1 MREAAPGNSQD
12 LPADDDRGASPGGG
26 LPVSRPCVLAI
37 GGSTRARSTSEA
49 ALRIAADGAAQA
61 GADVRILGG
70 RDLMLPIYDPDA
82 TDRSPEALRLLDLA
96 READGLIVVSPGY
109 HGGLSGLVKNALDY
123 FEDLREAASTDRGS
137 YLDGRAVGCIAV
149 AHGWQAAV
157 GTLHQL
163 RQVVHAL
170 RGWPTPF
177 GAVVNSSEVRLDEP
191 TAVPASV
198 EQLHLVGRQVVEFA
212 HMRMSYAASQVT
224 GASS

>member
-1 MREAAPGNSQD
+1 MREATPGNSQD
-12 LPADDDRGASPGGG
+12 HRDRRA
-26 LPVSRPCVLAI
+26 PVILAM
-37 GGSTRARSTSEA
+37 GGSTREQSTSEA
-49 ALRIAADGAAQA
+49 ALRIASDGAREA
-61 GADVRILGG
+61 GAEVHLLSG

-82 TDRSPEALRLLDLA
+82 TERVPEAMRLLDLA
-96 READGLIVVSPGY
+96 READGLIIVSPGY

-123 FEDLREAASTDRGS
+123 FEDLRVEPRGS

-177 GAVVNSSEVRLDEP
+177 GAVVNSSEVRLDDP
-191 TAVPASV
+191 ASVPASV

-212 HMRMSYAASQVT
+212 HMRRAYAAGIEGSAT
-224 GASS
+224 

>member
-12 LPADDDRGASPGGG
+12 DRDRAE
-26 LPVSRPCVLAI
+26 PVILAI
-37 GGSTRARSTSEA
+37 GGSTRAQSTSEA
-49 ALRIAADGAAQA
+49 ALRIAAEGARESGAQ
-61 GADVRILGG
+61 VHVLSG
-70 RDLMLPIYDPDA
+70 RELMLPIYDPDA
-82 TDRSPEALRLLDLA
+82 TDRAPEAVRLVDLA
-96 READGLIVVSPGY
+96 RQADGLIIVSPGY

-123 FEDLREAASTDRGS
+123 LEDLSAEPRGS

-177 GAVVNSSEVRLDEP
+177 GAVVNSSEVRLED
-191 TAVPASV
+191 PAAAPVAV
-198 EQLHLVGRQVVEFA
+198 EQLQLVGRQVVDFA
-212 HMRMSYAASQVT
+212 HMRHAYAASRKGGLLT
-224 GASS
+224 

>member
-12 LPADDDRGASPGGG
+12 HADLRR
-26 LPVSRPCVLAI
+26 PVIVAI
-37 GGSTRARSTSEA
+37 GGSTRAQSTSEA
-49 ALRIAADGAAQA
+49 ALRIAAEGARAA
-61 GADVRILGG
+61 GADVDVLGG
-70 RDLMLPIYDPDA
+70 RDLMLPIYDPDEGTRVA
-82 TDRSPEALRLLDLA
+82 EALRLLDLV
-96 READGLIVVSPGY
+96 RDADGLIVVSPGY

-123 FEDLREAASTDRGS
+123 LEDLRDDDARGS

-177 GAVVNSSEVRLDEP
+177 GAVVNSSEVRLDDP
-191 TAVPASV
+191 DSVPAAV
-198 EQLHLVGRQVVEFA
+198 EQLHLVGQQVAEFA
-212 HMRMSYAASQVT
+212 LMRQAYLKVKGAAP
-224 GASS
+224 

>member
-1 MREAAPGNSQD
+1 MREATPGNSQD
-12 LPADDDRGASPGGG
+12 HDDRPSP
-26 LPVSRPCVLAI
+26 VILAI
-37 GGSTRARSTSEA
+37 GGSTRATSTSEA
-49 ALRIAADGAAQA
+49 ALRIAADGAREA
-61 GADVRILGG
+61 GAQVHLLGG

-82 TDRSPEALRLLDLA
+82 TDRVPEAQRLLDLA
-96 READGLIVVSPGY
+96 RVADGLIIVSPGY

-123 FEDLREAASTDRGS
+123 LEDLRSEPRGA

-191 TAVPASV
+191 SSVPASV

-212 HMRMSYAASQVT
+212 HMRQAYTSGPAS
-224 GASS
+224 

>member
-1 MREAAPGNSQD
+1 MREATPGNSQD
-12 LPADDDRGASPGGG
+12 ERDRRVPTI
-26 LPVSRPCVLAI
+26 LAI
-37 GGSTRARSTSEA
+37 GGSTRAQSTSQA
-49 ALRIAADGAAQA
+49 AVHIAAEGARQA
-61 GADVRILGG
+61 GAQVDVLSG
-70 RDLMLPIYDPDA
+70 RELMLPIYDPDA
-82 TDRSPEALRLLDLA
+82 TDRVPEATRLLDLA
-96 READGLIVVSPGY
+96 READGLIIVSPGY

-123 FEDLREAASTDRGS
+123 FEDLREEPGGP

-191 TAVPASV
+191 SAVPASV
-198 EQLHLVGRQVVEFA
+198 EQLHLVGRQVVDFA
-212 HMRMSYAASQVT
+212 LMRHAYAASRD
-224 GASS
+224 GSHSW

>member
-1 MREAAPGNSQD
+1 MREATPGNSQD
-12 LPADDDRGASPGGG
+12 HRDRRSP
-26 LPVSRPCVLAI
+26 VILAM
-37 GGSTRARSTSEA
+37 GGSTRAQSTSEA
-49 ALRIAADGAAQA
+49 ALRIAAEGAREA
-61 GADVRILGG
+61 GAEVLLLGG

-82 TDRSPEALRLLDLA
+82 SERVPEATRLLDLA
-96 READGLIVVSPGY
+96 READGFIIVSPGY

-123 FEDLREAASTDRGS
+123 FEDLRSDPRGS

-177 GAVVNSSEVRLDEP
+177 GAVVNSSEVRLDDP
-191 TAVPASV
+191 ASVPASV

-212 HMRMSYAASQVT
+212 HMRRAYAA
-224 GASS
+224 GIGGPAS

>member
-1 MREAAPGNSQD
+1 MHEAARGNSQED
-12 LPADDDRGASPGGG
+12 ADR
-26 LPVSRPCVLAI
+26 VRPLILAL
-37 GGSTRARSTSEA
+37 GGSTRDQSTSER
-49 ALRIAADGAAQA
+49 ALRIAAEGARQA
-61 GADVRILGG
+61 GADAHVLSG
-70 RDLMLPIYDPDA
+70 RDLMLPIYDPDSSERA
-82 TDRSPEALRLLDLA
+82 ADAQRLVSLA
-96 READGLIVVSPGY
+96 RQADGLIIVSPGY

-123 FEDLREAASTDRGS
+123 LEDLRGDGPES

-177 GAVVNSSEVRLDEP
+177 GAVVNSSEVRLDDP
-191 TAVPASV
+191 ASVPASV

-212 HMRMSYAASQVT
+212 HMRAAVRT
-224 GASS
+224 PRGREGAT

>member
-12 LPADDDRGASPGGG
+12 HADRRR
-26 LPVSRPCVLAI
+26 PVILAI
-37 GGSTRARSTSEA
+37 GGSTRVHSTSEA
-49 ALRIAADGAAQA
+49 ALRIAADGARAA
-61 GADVRILGG
+61 GADVQVLSG
-70 RDLMLPIYDPDA
+70 RDLMLPIYDPDS
-82 TDRSPEALRLLDLA
+82 TDRVGEAVRFLDLT
-96 READGLIVVSPGY
+96 RQADGLIIVSPGY

-123 FEDLREAASTDRGS
+123 LEDLRDGGGS
-137 YLDGRAVGCIAV
+137 IHGAYLDGRAVGCIAV

-191 TAVPASV
+191 ATAPAAV
-198 EQLHLVGRQVVEFA
+198 EQLHLVGQQVVEFA
-212 HMRMSYAASQVT
+212 RMRIAYQPDGDAAA
-224 GASS
+224 GAEGPAL